1 MASYAAVALSP
12 QKLRDQA
19 DNTGRTGHQR
29 YVAFRT
35 IRERITEE
43 IGGSVVAEANSSTF
57 TSSKS
62 PLTRLYFR
70 GSTIKQT
77 PLPCLSLTLCPFRIL
92 HFCSLEISTFKMGML

>member
-1 MASYAAVALSP
+1 MASYAAVAPSP

-57 TSSKS
+57 T
-62 PLTRLYFR
+62 
-70 GSTIKQT
+70 
-77 PLPCLSLTLCPFRIL
+77 
-92 HFCSLEISTFKMGML
+92 